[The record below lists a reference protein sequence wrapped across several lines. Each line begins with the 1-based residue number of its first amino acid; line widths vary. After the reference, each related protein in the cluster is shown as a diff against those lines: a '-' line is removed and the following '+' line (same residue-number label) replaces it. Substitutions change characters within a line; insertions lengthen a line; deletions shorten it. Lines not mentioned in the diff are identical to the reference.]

1 MRKPETMKVLITDS
15 IDQEGIDILEKEEE
29 VDVTVD
35 FSLKGE
41 KLEKAIEPYHALI
54 TRSGTTV
61 TSSIIEKAGNLMVIG
76 RAGVGVDSVDI
87 EAASRRGIIVMNA
100 PTGNTLAA
108 TEHTMAMMLACVR
121 KLPLAYDSLREGEW
135 DRKRFMGIQL
145 YKRVL
150 GIVGL
155 GRIGSEVAKRAKA
168 FDMHI
173 VGYDP
178 YIKRDKAE
186 ALGVEL
192 VEDFEE
198 LLSRSDIITFHV
210 PLTPET
216 DSMVGEQQISLMKDR
231 VIIVNCARGGVVD
244 ENALVEAVKSGKVFM
259 AALDV
264 FSVEPPPGDS
274 PLSGLDG
281 LIITPH
287 LGANTE
293 EAQKNVSVI
302 IAKQVLNVLKGRSYE
317 NAVNLPYVRGKL
329 SPELQAY
336 FDLAERMGRFLSQ
349 IVSGRIEE
357 VQINL
362 VGPLFAED
370 VAEKVFDSPFR
381 YQPFTFAVLKGI
393 LEHRLHEGATYISA
407 PYFAKERGIA
417 IVESK
422 SDRVKNYGDMISVK
436 ITTDEEKKSL
446 GGTVFADL
454 KGRIVSIDSFLV
466 DIVAEGT
473 FLYFKNH
480 DRPGVIGRVGTIL
493 GDDGINIAGFHLGR
507 ESYKGDA
514 IAFVAL
520 DSRIPEAVLDKIR
533 ELPEMLEAR
542 EILL

>member
-1 MRKPETMKVLITDS
+1 MKVLITDS
-15 IDQEGIDILEKEEE
+15 IDQEGIDILEREEG
-29 VDVTVD
+29 VDVRVD

-41 KLEKAIEPYHALI
+41 KLAEAIEPYHALI

-61 TSSIIEKAGNLMVIG
+61 TASIIERAANLRVVG

-87 EAASRRGIIVMNA
+87 EAASKRGIIVMNA

-121 KLPLAYDSLREGEW
+121 KLPLAYDSLRDGEW

-155 GRIGSEVAKRAKA
+155 GRIGGEVAKRARA

-186 ALGVEL
+186 VLGVEL
-192 VEDFEE
+192 VDDFED
-198 LLSRSDIITFHV
+198 LLTRSDIITFHV
-210 PLTPET
+210 PLTAET
-216 DSMVGEQQISLMKDR
+216 ESMVGEKQISLMKDR
-231 VIIVNCARGGVVD
+231 VVLVNCARGGVVD
-244 ENALVEAVKSGKVFM
+244 EGALVEAVKGGKVFM

-264 FSVEPPPGDS
+264 FTKEPPPADS

-281 LIITPH
+281 LIVTPH

-302 IAKQVLNVLKGRSYE
+302 IAQQVLNVLKGRSYE

-393 LEHRLHEGATYISA
+393 LENRLNEGATYISA
-407 PYFAKERGIA
+407 PYFAKERGIT

-422 SDRVKNYGDMISVK
+422 SDRIKNYGDLISVK
-436 ITTDEEKKSL
+436 ITTDEEEKTL

-454 KGRIVSIDSFLV
+454 RGRVVSIDSFLV

-473 FLYFKNH
+473 FLYFRNH

-514 IAFVAL
+514 LAFVAL
-520 DSRIPEAVLDKIR
+520 DSRIPESVLEKIR
-533 ELPEMLEAR
+533 ALPEMLEAK